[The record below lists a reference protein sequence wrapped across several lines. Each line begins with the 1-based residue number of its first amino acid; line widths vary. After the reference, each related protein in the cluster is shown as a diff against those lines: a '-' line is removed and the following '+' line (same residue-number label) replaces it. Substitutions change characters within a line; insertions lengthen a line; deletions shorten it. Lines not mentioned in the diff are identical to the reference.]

1 MQRCDTFTR
10 RLDLSRSPLV
20 LAEVLTESVVAPDE
34 IILPVCVC
42 ATILIA
48 TAELIIRR
56 IVNSTVESFQ
66 SVA

>member
-1 MQRCDTFTR
+1 
-10 RLDLSRSPLV
+10 V
-20 LAEVLTESVVAPDE
+20 LAEVLTLSVVTPDE
-34 IILPVCVC
+34 TILPICVC

-56 IVNSTVESFQ
+56 IVNSTVESSR